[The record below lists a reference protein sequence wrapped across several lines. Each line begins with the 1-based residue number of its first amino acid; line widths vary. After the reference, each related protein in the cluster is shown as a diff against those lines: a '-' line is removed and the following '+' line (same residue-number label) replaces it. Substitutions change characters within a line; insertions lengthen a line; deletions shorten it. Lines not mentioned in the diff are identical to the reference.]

1 MFQKELETLE
11 GVDLLRTF
19 GEADL
24 LEAIVDVDID
34 EADIGTL
41 A

>member
-1 MFQKELETLE
+1 MLETLE
-11 GVDLLRTF
+11 VVDLLRTF
-19 GEADL
+19 GEDL
-24 LEAIVDVDID
+24 LEAIVDVEID